1 MSTQRNI
8 GIGICLLALLGLAY
22 FFIYKKQTPVSSG
35 DDPDAGTEMV
45 KIQHSTEYH
54 ERMVEFESRADHYR
68 RQVAHL
74 SQRQALPVG
83 LKENIYAFTEDVRQ
97 IDAAKADK
105 YNAEFCEGR
114 NPTQA
119 KLEKR
124 SRSRSAIGLNASTAP
139 LNTDMRDNKTSI
151 FAKLEPGQFNISH
164 DTGVRGLESFSL
176 SFSHS
181 TSPQIGTFNSSP
193 DVKTE
198 IPNAEATQ
206 EATVTSNV
214 SSAFDSSPS
223 HNNREDNAIAEVS
236 LSGNKRKLRDPPAKL
251 KKKVLKAE
259 LVTQEAFNTFQGL
272 TSDNNVQVPQR
283 GAKRAKSAIVM
294 KRETPTIPATA
305 PNFNSVA
312 VPQNVLASDD
322 VDKTTAHEYLNQL
335 DLCMVDILENFTEA
349 KVSEAEALIALIGD
363 SDPSIS
369 TMQYT
374 MQLASLRNNS
384 KKKARDIR
392 NVYGALELENQETAR
407 KRSRMFLGTIPRVPR
422 RARSGSTPIPS
433 RSSGYSRHSSR
444 DLSGTSS
451 LAGYESV
458 PPLPGSRSRSGT
470 PLDLTGSGL

>member
-1 MSTQRNI
+1 MKELRWLKSRIPLN
-8 GIGICLLALLGLAY
+8 
-22 FFIYKKQTPVSSG
+22 FIR
-35 DDPDAGTEMV
+35 EWW
-45 KIQHSTEYH
+45 
-54 ERMVEFESRADHYR
+54 EFESRADHYR

-114 NPTQA
+114 NPTER
-119 KLEKR
+119 KVEKR

-139 LNTDMRDNKTSI
+139 LNTNMRDNKESV
-151 FAKLEPGQFNISH
+151 FAKLEPGQFNVSH
-164 DTGVRGLESFSL
+164 DTGARGLESFSL

-181 TSPQIGTFNSSP
+181 TSPQIGTFVSSP

-198 IPNAEATQ
+198 VPNPEATQ

-214 SSAFDSSPS
+214 SSAFDSAPS
-223 HNNREDNAIAEVS
+223 HNNRENNAMAEVS
-236 LSGNKRKLRDPPAKL
+236 LSGNKRKIRDPPAKL
-251 KKKVLKAE
+251 KKENLVLKAE
-259 LVTQEAFNTFQGL
+259 LVTHEAFNTFQGL
-272 TSDNNVQVPQR
+272 TSDNKVKVPQR

-322 VDKTTAHEYLNQL
+322 VDKTTALEYLVQL

-374 MQLASLRNNS
+374 MQMASLRNNS

-407 KRSRMFLGTIPRVPR
+407 KRSRMFLGT
-422 RARSGSTPIPS
+422 T
-433 RSSGYSRHSSR
+433 
-444 DLSGTSS
+444 
-451 LAGYESV
+451 
-458 PPLPGSRSRSGT
+458 PGSFG
-470 PLDLTGSGL
+470 